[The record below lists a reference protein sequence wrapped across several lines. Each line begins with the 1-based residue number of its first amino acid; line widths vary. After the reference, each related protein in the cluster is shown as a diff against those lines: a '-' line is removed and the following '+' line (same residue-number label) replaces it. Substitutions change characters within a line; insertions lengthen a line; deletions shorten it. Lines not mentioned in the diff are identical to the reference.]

1 MLDPLEKVKMKKCHC
16 RRMRR
21 VIERL
26 TRGQQRERRGRGVAA
41 ANRLQHTEAAELEQN
56 ISINHKVIELFRE
69 WKKREGKEGRRE
81 MRRGH
86 CNCSWNNILS
96 ITRCML

>member
-26 TRGQQRERRGRGVAA
+26 TRGQQRGRRGRGVAA
-41 ANRLQHTEAAELEQN
+41 ANRLQHTEAAELEPN

-69 WKKREGKEGRRE
+69 WKKREEEGKEGNE
-81 MRRGH
+81 EGP
-86 CNCSWNNILS
+86 LQ
-96 ITRCML
+96 LQLE

>member
-1 MLDPLEKVKMKKCHC
+1 MSLQADAQGYRTLNAGSAE
-16 RRMRR
+16 
-21 VIERL
+21 
-26 TRGQQRERRGRGVAA
+26 GRRGRGVAA

-69 WKKREGKEGRRE
+69 WKKRVGKGGRRE

>member
-1 MLDPLEKVKMKKCHC
+1 MLDPLEKVRMKMKKCHC

-26 TRGQQRERRGRGVAA
+26 TRGQQRGRRGRGVAA

-69 WKKREGKEGRRE
+69 WKKKEGKGEEEVGPLQLQLE
-81 MRRGH
+81 
-86 CNCSWNNILS
+86 
-96 ITRCML
+96 

>member
-26 TRGQQRERRGRGVAA
+26 TRGQQRGRRGRGVAA

-69 WKKREGKEGRRE
+69 WKKGRRE
-81 MRRGH
+81 GGK
-86 CNCSWNNILS
+86 
-96 ITRCML
+96 